1 MEPYLRARLSEGAR
15 SGLSQPVPSAAWNA
29 AALPPL
35 ALYVHVPWCVRKC
48 PYCDFNSHALRGD
61 LPEAAYVERLLSDL
75 AQEAAALTCPRPLT
89 SLFIGG
95 GTPSL
100 LSGKAVAELVRGV
113 RGLMDVRP
121 DAEITLEANPGATD
135 AGHLTAYR
143 EAGVNRLSIGAQ
155 SLSAAHLARLGRI
168 HGPQD
173 VYSAVNQARRAGFAN
188 LNLDFMYG
196 LPGQTLA
203 QAHRDLDA
211 ALALEPE
218 HLSYYQLTLEPNTAF
233 HHDPPPLPDEDLI
246 ADMQLQGAQILAAAG
261 LEQYEVSA
269 YALRGQCCRHNL
281 GYWEF
286 GDYLGIGAGAHGKV
300 TDPELKVVERRWK
313 LRDPSAYLAPANRD
327 RLVSGKRRL
336 SEADLVLEFAM
347 NGLRLRE
354 GFLPSLFERR
364 TGLPSERISGMVE
377 RARSAGLLVRGTERV
392 MPTPLGYRFLNDLLQ
407 FFAPNLRPRS

>member
-1 MEPYLRARLSEGAR
+1 
-15 SGLSQPVPSAAWNA
+15 
-29 AALPPL
+29 
-35 ALYVHVPWCVRKC
+35 VRKC

-75 AQEAAALTCPRPLT
+75 AQEAAALPCPRPLT

-100 LSGKAVAELVRGV
+100 LSGKAVADLLRGV
-113 RGLMDVRP
+113 RGLMDLRP

-135 AGHLTAYR
+135 AGHLAAYR
-143 EAGVNRLSIGAQ
+143 EAGVNRLSIGVQ

-168 HGPQD
+168 HEPQD
-173 VYSAVNQARRAGFAN
+173 VYSAVDQARRAGFAN
-188 LNLDFMYG
+188 LNLDLMYG

-203 QAHRDLDA
+203 QARLDLEE

-233 HHDPPPLPDEDLI
+233 HHAPPPLPDEDLI
-246 ADMQLQGAQILAAAG
+246 ADIQLQGAQILAANR

-269 YALRGQCCRHNL
+269 YARRGRRCRHNL

-286 GDYLGIGAGAHGKV
+286 GDYLGIGASAHGKV
-300 TDPELKVVERRWK
+300 TDPELGVVERRWK
-313 LRDPSAYLAPANRD
+313 LRDPSAYLGPANRD

-347 NGLRLRE
+347 NALRLRD
-354 GFLPSLFERR
+354 GFMPSLFEQR
-364 TGLPSERISGMVE
+364 TGLPIDRITGMVE
-377 RARSAGLLVRGTERV
+377 RARSAGLLARGAERIKPTE
-392 MPTPLGYRFLNDLLQ
+392 LGYRFLNDLLQ
-407 FFAPNLRPRS
+407 FFAAP

>member
-15 SGLSQPVPSAAWNA
+15 SGLSQPVESAAWTA

-35 ALYVHVPWCVRKC
+35 ALYVHIPWCVRKC

-61 LPEAAYVERLLSDL
+61 LPETDYVERLLSDL
-75 AQEAAALTCPRPLT
+75 AQEAAALSFPRPLT

-113 RGLMDVRP
+113 RELMDVRP

-135 AGHLTAYR
+135 AGHLAAYR

-168 HGPQD
+168 HGPGD
-173 VYSAVNQARRAGFAN
+173 VRSAVAQARRAGFAN

-196 LPGQTLA
+196 LPGQTLI
-203 QAHRDLDA
+203 QARRDLDE
-211 ALALEPE
+211 ALSLEPE

-246 ADMQLQGAQILAAAG
+246 ADMQLQGVQILTAAG

-269 YALRGQCCRHNL
+269 YSRRGRRCRHNL

-300 TDPELKVVERRWK
+300 TDPQRKTVERRWK
-313 LRDPSAYLAPANRD
+313 LRDPSVYLAPANREW
-327 RLVSGKRRL
+327 LVGGERRL

-347 NGLRLRE
+347 NALRLRQD
-354 GFLPSLFERR
+354 FLPSLFEQR
-364 TGLPSERISGMVE
+364 TGLPFERISGMVE
-377 RARSAGLLVRGTERV
+377 RARSAGLLDRGTERV

-407 FFAPNLRPRS
+407 FFAVP